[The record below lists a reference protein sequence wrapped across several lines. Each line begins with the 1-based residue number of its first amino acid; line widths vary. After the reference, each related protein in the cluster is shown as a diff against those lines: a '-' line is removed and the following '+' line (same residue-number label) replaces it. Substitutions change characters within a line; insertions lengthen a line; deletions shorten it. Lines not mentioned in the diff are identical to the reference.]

1 MRPLAFAVLALAAA
15 AQAQDAASAIGGVLI
30 SPLLQRVQ
38 SRPAQAGFVTFAL
51 ENPNQT
57 VQFADL
63 EIRAFTVEPDTY
75 RTVYVDKHDR
85 DCSAWFSGSNQQVTL
100 APGARQEVKLP
111 YKVPG
116 GANGVYW
123 AMIRFSPRPSGSTTK
138 SQVVYEIPVVV
149 VVGRNARPVVEVGT
163 PVIEDFPG
171 QPVGNT
177 VMVAVPIENNG
188 DGFVPVGVAG
198 TVKNLAN
205 GRTVADLHV
214 EDRNLLPRTKRH
226 LGFALPKLAD
236 GRYQV
241 TMKVSLANRTLPAV
255 TAQYVVTRGKFQLA
269 SAAAKVTQ
277 SPLVLEPASV
287 TMAIPPGAQRRATFR
302 ITNNGKTPLTIGVK
316 TMEIDQ
322 SPTGALEPVEP
333 KGENG
338 LEIGIAAETNRI
350 EPGQTLVAQ
359 VEVQAPKTANGDMWF
374 ALQVVDATKP
384 DSIAETLFGTV
395 SIPGTAKPEVAV
407 EDASLVKDGD
417 RVVAVNFKVRN
428 TGNTA
433 IRPLG
438 SASLLMDGVR
448 LIDRL
453 AVPVVGDGGLLP
465 GKFVTN
471 TVMMPAAPDPGSY
484 VVELAY
490 QYSDKG
496 IAKLRVPVTVAGKPK
511 PGKKQ

>member
-1 MRPLAFAVLALAAA
+1 MRALAWVAVLLAAG

-38 SRPAQAGFVTFAL
+38 AKPSQNGFLTFAL

-57 VQFADL
+57 PQFADL
-63 EIRAFTVEPDTY
+63 EIRAFTVEPDSY
-75 RTVYVDKHDR
+75 RTIYVEKHDR
-85 DCSAWFSGSNQQVTL
+85 DCSGWFSGSNQQVTL
-100 APGARQEVKLP
+100 APGSRREIKLD
-111 YKVPG
+111 YKVPS
-116 GANGVYW
+116 GASGVFW
-123 AMIRFSPRPSGSTTK
+123 AMLRFTPRPSGSTTK
-138 SQVVYEIPVVV
+138 SQVVYEIPLVI
-149 VVGRNARPVVEVGT
+149 VVGRNPRPVVEVGT
-163 PVIEDFPG
+163 PIIEDFPG
-171 QPVGNT
+171 QVGGGT
-177 VMVAVPIENNG
+177 VLVAVPLENNG

-198 TVKNLAN
+198 TVKNLSS

-226 LGFALPKLAD
+226 LGFAVPKLPD

-241 TMKVSLANRTLPAV
+241 TMKVSLANRTLPPV
-255 TAQYVVTRGKFQLA
+255 TAQYSVVRGKFQLA

-277 SPLVLEPASV
+277 SPLVIEPASLTLAV
-287 TMAIPPGAQRRATFR
+287 PQGAQRRATFR
-302 ITNNGKTPLTIGVK
+302 ITNNGKTPMTIGVK

-322 SPTGALEPVEP
+322 TPTGSLEPVEP
-333 KGENG
+333 KGQYG
-338 LEIGIAAETNRI
+338 LEIGIAAQTNRI

-359 VEVQAPKTANGDMWF
+359 VDVQVPKSASGDMWF
-374 ALQVVDATKP
+374 ALQVVDAEKP

-395 SIPGTAKPEVAV
+395 NIPGTAKAEVSV
-407 EDASLVKDGD
+407 EDATLVKDGD
-417 RVVAVNFKVRN
+417 KVVAVNFRVRN

-433 IRPLG
+433 LRPLG

-448 LIDRL
+448 LVDRL

-465 GKFVTN
+465 GKFVSN
-471 TVMMPAAPDPGSY
+471 TVMMPAAPEPGSY

-490 QYSDKG
+490 QYSEKG
-496 IAKLRVPVTVAGKPK
+496 FAKLRVPVTVAGKAK